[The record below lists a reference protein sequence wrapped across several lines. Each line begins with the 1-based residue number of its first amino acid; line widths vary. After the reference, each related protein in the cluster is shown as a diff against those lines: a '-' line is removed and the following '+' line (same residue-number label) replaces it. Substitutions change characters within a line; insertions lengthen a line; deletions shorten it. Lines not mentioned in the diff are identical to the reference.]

1 MVHTCKPSCG
11 WGTTESD
18 ASLVY
23 IGSSGPARAT
33 WMLYAIPTPKGLGA
47 ASRVAH
53 WVNLPAVK
61 PENLGL
67 IPRPPGVG
75 EEDQLPEVS
84 L

>member
-1 MVHTCKPSCG
+1 
-11 WGTTESD
+11 
-18 ASLVY
+18 
-23 IGSSGPARAT
+23 
-33 WMLYAIPTPKGLGA
+33 MLYPIATPKGFEA

-53 WVNLPAVK
+53 WVKLPAVK

-75 EEDQLPEVS
+75 GEDQLPEVS